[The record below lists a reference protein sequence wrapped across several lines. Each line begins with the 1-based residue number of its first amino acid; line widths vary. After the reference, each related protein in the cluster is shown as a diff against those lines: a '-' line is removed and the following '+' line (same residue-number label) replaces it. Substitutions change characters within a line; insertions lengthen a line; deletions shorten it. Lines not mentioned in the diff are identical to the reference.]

1 MSIQY
6 VDKSGK
12 IINIVGGGS
21 CYGEVGPQGP
31 PGEKGADGK
40 NGATWKPNVDS
51 EGNLSWINDTSQT
64 VPVVVNIKGPKG
76 PKGDKGEQGLQGIQG
91 VQGPKGDGFAITKIY
106 KTTTEMVADISPVE
120 DGYMV
125 AVITSSGADV
135 YLRNSSTVASGE
147 DLNGYKYVCNLAEA
161 SVLEG
166 PQGPQGEQGIQGP
179 PGEQGPPGKDG
190 SVTNLIDSLES
201 TDTQSAL
208 TARQGNVLEIKKD
221 IGEFI
226 ENICTEDNFVLQT
239 EDGNILAKEG

>member
-40 NGATWKPNVDS
+40 NGATWKPSIDS

-76 PKGDKGEQGLQGIQG
+76 
-91 VQGPKGDGFAITKIY
+91 
-106 KTTTEMVADISPVE
+106 
-120 DGYMV
+120 
-125 AVITSSGADV
+125 DV
-135 YLRNSSTVASGE
+135 
-147 DLNGYKYVCNLAEA
+147 
-161 SVLEG
+161 G

-208 TARQGNVLEIKKD
+208 TARQGNVLYNMILEIKKN
-221 IGEFI
+221 IEEFI